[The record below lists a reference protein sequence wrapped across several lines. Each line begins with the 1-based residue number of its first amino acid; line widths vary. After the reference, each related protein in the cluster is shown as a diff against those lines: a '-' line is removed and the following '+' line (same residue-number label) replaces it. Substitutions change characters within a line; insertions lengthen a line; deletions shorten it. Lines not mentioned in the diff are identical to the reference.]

1 MKREDIE
8 KIVGQHASQLRE
20 IGWTAEPLSNSKE
33 DIGLVVK
40 YDKDTQFNYYYDDNA
55 EIYKVS
61 ATIKSP
67 QDDYHELARKST
79 KLIGQTSV
87 SFRTICKFFDE
98 LVEDAVFDREY
109 EVEQLDKNKFVVELL
124 GKTNKA
130 NGDALGSAKLMYE
143 IFGDD
148 ANNLAERMLTTEEY
162 LKFLKWKINTKN
174 LDF

>member
-1 MKREDIE
+1 MTRNELK

-20 IGWTAEPLSNSKE
+20 IGWTAVPLSNSKE
-33 DIGLVVK
+33 DIGFVVK
-40 YDKDTQFNYYYDDNA
+40 YDKDTQFSYYYDDNA

-67 QDDYHELARKST
+67 QEDYHELAIKST

-87 SFRTICKFFDE
+87 SVRTICKFFDE

-109 EVEQLDKNKFVVELL
+109 EVEQLGKNKFVVELL

-130 NGDALGSAKLMYE
+130 NGEALASAKLMYD

-148 ANNLAERMLTTEEY
+148 ANELAERMLTTDEY
-162 LKFLKWKINTKN
+162 LKFLKWKIDTEN
-174 LDF
+174 L